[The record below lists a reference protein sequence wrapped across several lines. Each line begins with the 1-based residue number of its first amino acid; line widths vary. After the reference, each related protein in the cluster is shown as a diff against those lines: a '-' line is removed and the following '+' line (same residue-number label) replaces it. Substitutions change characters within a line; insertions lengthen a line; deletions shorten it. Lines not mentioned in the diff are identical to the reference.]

1 VKSSR
6 RAAETV
12 TSGRRTEEL
21 SRMIELSVDEVRNVA
36 AEAYSYLYP
45 LVTMD
50 VTRMQLTDT
59 VTGGTGHAAPNTV
72 THLREFPSAEFRTVV
87 APNFDTLY
95 SSAWLDL
102 ADGPLVLEVPDSGGR
117 YYLLPMLD
125 MWTDVFAAPGW
136 RTTGTTATRFVIAP
150 PGWTGE
156 PPAGAQVLRPTT
168 SVAWMIG
175 RTQTNGPADYA
186 AVNAF
191 QDGLVLTTLD
201 GAAPAGR
208 VRPSVAPD
216 GLDLG
221 REPLA
226 VVNGL
231 DGVEFFAYAS
241 RLLAQHP
248 PHPTDFSVLARMAAI
263 GLAPGREFDAA
274 DHDPDRVAAMN
285 DGAKAALE
293 LQHDAVAR
301 LGRLVNGWTLNTETM
316 GVYGNDYLKRAI
328 ITMIGL
334 GANAAEDAVYPMAL
348 TDADGDAIVGEKD
361 YVQHFA
367 ADQLPPVKAF
377 WSVTMYDADSFQ
389 APNRLDRFALGDR
402 DPLHRNPD
410 GSIDMYYGPTDPGG
424 ERTANWLP
432 APAGPLRIMLRLY
445 APGPAVLDGTWA
457 PPPVTVA

>member
-1 VKSSR
+1 
-6 RAAETV
+6 
-12 TSGRRTEEL
+12 
-21 SRMIELSVDEVRNVA
+21 MIELSVDEVRNVA
-36 AEAYSYLYP
+36 AEAYAYLYP

-50 VTRMQLTDT
+50 VTRLQLTDT
-59 VTGGTGHAAPNTV
+59 SVDAVGHAAPNTL
-72 THLREFPSAEFRTVV
+72 THLREFPDADFRSVV

-102 ADGPLVLEVPDSGGR
+102 ADGPLLLEMPDSGGR

-136 RTTGTTATRFVIAP
+136 RTTGTAASRFVIAP

-156 PPAGAQVLRPTT
+156 PPAGAQVLRATT

-175 RTQTNGPADYA
+175 RTQTDGPADYA

-191 QDGLVLTTLD
+191 QDGLALTRLD
-201 GAAPAGR
+201 GGAPPTT
-208 VRPSVAPD
+208 VRPSVAPA

-221 REPLA
+221 REPLEI
-226 VVNGL
+226 VNGL

-241 RLLAQHP
+241 RLLALHP
-248 PHPTDFSVLARMAAI
+248 PHATDFAVLARMAAI
-263 GLAPGREFDAA
+263 GIIPGQEFDAA
-274 DHDPDRVAAMN
+274 GLDPDRVVALN
-285 DGAKAALE
+285 GGAKAALE
-293 LQHDAVAR
+293 LLHAGIAR
-301 LGRLVNGWTLNTETM
+301 TGRFANGWTINTEVM

-328 ITMIGL
+328 VAMVGL
-334 GANAAEDAVYPMAL
+334 GANAPEDAVYPLAL
-348 TDADGDAIVGEKD
+348 TDADGAPIVGEKD

-389 APNRLDRFALGDR
+389 APNPLDRFALGDR

-410 GSIDMYYGPTDPGG
+410 GSIDLYYGPTDPGG
-424 ERTANWLP
+424 EQTANWLP

-445 APGPAVLDGTWA
+445 APAPAVLDGAWA
-457 PPPVTVA
+457 PPPVAVV

>member
-1 VKSSR
+1 
-6 RAAETV
+6 
-12 TSGRRTEEL
+12 
-21 SRMIELSVDEVRNVA
+21 MIELSPDEVRNVA
-36 AEAYSYLYP
+36 AEAYAYLYP

-59 VTGGTGHAAPNTV
+59 STPATGHTTPNTI

-95 SSAWLDL
+95 SSAWIDL
-102 ADGPLVLEVPDSGGR
+102 ADGPLLLEVPDSGGR

-136 RTTGTTATRFVIAP
+136 RTTGTEASRFVIAP
-150 PGWTGE
+150 PGWTGQA
-156 PPAGAQVLRPTT
+156 PDGAQVLRATT

-191 QDGLVLTTLD
+191 QDGLVLTALD
-201 GAAPAGR
+201 GTPPTTR
-208 VRPSVAPD
+208 VRPSVAPA
-216 GLDLG
+216 GLDLAH
-221 REPLA
+221 EPLA

-231 DGVEFFAYAS
+231 EGVEFFTYAA
-241 RLLAQHP
+241 RLLAVHP
-248 PHPTDFSVLARMAAI
+248 PHATDFSVLARMAAI
-263 GLAPGREFDAA
+263 GIVPGEEFDAA
-274 DHDPDRVAAMN
+274 AHDPDRIAAI
-285 DGAKAALE
+285 DEGAKAALE
-293 LQHDAVAR
+293 LQHAAVAR
-301 LGRLVNGWTLNTETM
+301 LGRIVNGWTMNTETM

-348 TDADGDAIVGEKD
+348 ADADGAPIVGEKD

-367 ADQLPPVKAF
+367 AEELPPVKAF
-377 WSVTMYDADSFQ
+377 WSVTMYDDDGFQ
-389 APNRLDRFALGDR
+389 APNALDRFALGDR

-410 GSIDMYYGPTDPGG
+410 GSIDLYYGPTDPGG

-445 APGPAVLDGTWA
+445 APGPTVLDGTWA
-457 PPPVTVA
+457 PPPVTVR

>member
-1 VKSSR
+1 
-6 RAAETV
+6 
-12 TSGRRTEEL
+12 
-21 SRMIELSVDEVRNVA
+21 MIELSLDEVRNVA

-50 VTRMQLTDT
+50 VTRRQMTDT
-59 VTGGTGHAAPNTV
+59 STPAPGHAAPNTFF
-72 THLREFPSAEFRTVV
+72 HMREFPSAEFRTVV

-102 ADGPLVLEVPDSGGR
+102 ADGPLLLDVPDSAGR

-136 RTTGTTATRFVIAP
+136 RTTGTGASRFVIAP
-150 PGWTGE
+150 PGWTGQA
-156 PPAGAQVLRPTT
+156 PADAQVLRATT

-175 RTQTNGPADYA
+175 RTQTNGTADYA

-191 QDGLVLTTLD
+191 QDGLALTTPD
-201 GAAPAGR
+201 GAAPASR
-208 VRPSVAPD
+208 VRASVAPP

-221 REPLA
+221 HEPLA

-231 DGVEFFAYAS
+231 DGLDFFAYAA
-241 RLLAQHP
+241 RLMAEHP
-248 PHPTDFSVLARMAAI
+248 PHATDFSVLARMAAI
-263 GLAPGREFDAA
+263 GIVPGRELDAEQLGP
-274 DHDPDRVAAMN
+274 DHVAALR

-293 LQHDAVAR
+293 LQHAGVAH
-301 LGRLVNGWTLNTETM
+301 LGRIVNGWTMNTETM
-316 GVYGNDYLKRAI
+316 GVYGNDYLKRSI

-334 GANAAEDAVYPMAL
+334 GANQAEDAVYPMAL
-348 TDADGDAIVGEKD
+348 TDADGAEIVGEKD

-367 ADQLPPVKAF
+367 ADQLPPAKAF

-389 APNRLDRFALGDR
+389 APNALDRFALGDR
-402 DPLHRNPD
+402 DPLHRNAD

-445 APGPAVLDGTWA
+445 APGPTVLDGTWA
-457 PPPVTVA
+457 PPPVRAV

>member
-1 VKSSR
+1 MITLSS
-6 RAAETV
+6 
-12 TSGRRTEEL
+12 
-21 SRMIELSVDEVRNVA
+21 DEARNVA

-50 VTRMQLTDT
+50 VTRSQLTDT
-59 VTGGTGHAAPNTV
+59 SVGAIGHAAPNTLA
-72 THLREFPSAEFRTVV
+72 HLREFPDAAFRAVV

-95 SSAWLDL
+95 SSAWIDL
-102 ADGPLVLEVPDSGGR
+102 ADGPLLLEVPDSGGR

-136 RTTGTTATRFVIAP
+136 RTTGTGASRFVIAP

-156 PPAGAQVLRPTT
+156 APAGAQVLRATT
-168 SVAWMIG
+168 SVLWMIG
-175 RTQTNGPADYA
+175 RTQTNGPSDYA

-191 QDGLVLTTLD
+191 QDGLALTRLD
-201 GAAPAGR
+201 GTAPSPSL
-208 VRPSVAPD
+208 RPSVAPV
-216 GLDLG
+216 GLDLH

-231 DGVEFFAYAS
+231 DGVTFFGYAA

-248 PHPTDFSVLARMAAI
+248 PHATDFSVLARMAALGI
-263 GLAPGREFDAA
+263 VPGAELDAA
-274 DHDPDRVAAMN
+274 TLDADRVAALN

-293 LQHDAVAR
+293 LQHAAVAR
-301 LGRLVNGWTLNTETM
+301 TGRMENGWTVNAENM

-328 ITMIGL
+328 VAMVGL
-334 GANAAEDAVYPMAL
+334 GANPAEDAIYPLAVS
-348 TDADGDAIVGEKD
+348 DAAGEPVVGEKD

-367 ADQLPPVKAF
+367 PDRLPPVKAF

-389 APNRLDRFALGDR
+389 APNRLDRYALGDR

-410 GSIDMYYGPTDPGG
+410 GSIDLYYGPTDPGG

-432 APAGPLRIMLRLY
+432 APSGPLRIMLRLY

-457 PPPVTVA
+457 PPALTAV